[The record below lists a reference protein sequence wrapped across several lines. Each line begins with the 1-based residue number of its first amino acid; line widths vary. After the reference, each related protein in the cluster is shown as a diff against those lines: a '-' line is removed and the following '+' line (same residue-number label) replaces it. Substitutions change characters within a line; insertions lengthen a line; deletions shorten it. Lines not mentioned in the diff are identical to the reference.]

1 MGIVNVTPDSFSDGG
16 RYLSAAAATAHALR
30 LVDEGAHVVDIG
42 GESTRPGSV
51 GISERDELARVMPV
65 VEAGRAATSALISVD
80 TTKPAVAERALEAG
94 VDIVNDVTGGR
105 DDRLLDVV
113 AAHDAGLVL
122 MHMRGEPR
130 TMQDDPR
137 YDDVVIEVADHL
149 ALRVNRAVARGVR
162 HEAMLVDPGI
172 GFGKTADHNFALL
185 ASVAELERHVGVPVV
200 IGASRKRSLAL
211 LVGDE
216 LAARDD
222 ATLAVSVVV
231 FAQGAAMVRV
241 HDVRPSVVAARWIDR
256 VEVAA

>member
-16 RYLSAAAATAHALR
+16 RYVSVEEATAHALR
-30 LVDEGAHVVDIG
+30 LVGEGATVIDIG

-51 GISERDELARVMPV
+51 GVSERAELDRVMPV
-65 VEAGRAATSALISVD
+65 VAAVRGATQALISVD
-80 TTKPAVAERALEAG
+80 TTKSAVADRALEAG

-105 DDRLLDVV
+105 DDQLLDVV
-113 AAHDAGLVL
+113 ASYDAGLVL

-130 TMQDDPR
+130 TMQDDPH

-149 ALRVNRAVARGVR
+149 ARSVERAVARGVR
-162 HEAMLVDPGI
+162 QDAILVDPGI

-185 ASVAELERHVGVPVV
+185 ANVAELERRAGAPVV
-200 IGASRKRSLAL
+200 VGASRKRSLAR

-241 HDVRPSVVAARWIDR
+241 HDVRPSVLAARWIDR
-256 VEVAA
+256 VGVAA